1 MIGCEHGASKT
12 TVARADMRGLV
23 TDLTCVRREAVL
35 NLYSRIKFLDLSLNA
50 FEGSSHRGC
59 MFTLNEFKV
68 MYFFVF
74 HLTFFV

>member
-1 MIGCEHGASKT
+1 LVSSFYIIGCEHGASKT

-35 NLYSRIKFLDLSLNA
+35 YLGARIWFLYLSLNA

-59 MFTLNEFKV
+59 MFTFNDIKSYV
-68 MYFFVF
+68 
-74 HLTFFV
+74 